1 MNLLEASSHCKF
13 VVQSYNISMFD
24 VSMVTIIN
32 FSHMLMG
39 GFWPMWLCMLV
50 VWPSILCN
58 DQCYCVYKILDRTF
72 RTVIVC
78 TSPNF
83 VIL

>member
-1 MNLLEASSHCKF
+1 MNLLEANSHCKF

-39 GFWPMWLCMLV
+39 GF
-50 VWPSILCN
+50 
-58 DQCYCVYKILDRTF
+58 
-72 RTVIVC
+72 
-78 TSPNF
+78 
-83 VIL
+83 

>member
-1 MNLLEASSHCKF
+1 
-13 VVQSYNISMFD
+13 
-24 VSMVTIIN
+24 
-32 FSHMLMG
+32 
-39 GFWPMWLCMLV
+39 MWLCMLV

-58 DQCYCVYKILDRTF
+58 DQCYCVYKILARTF

-83 VIL
+83 VVVCEETCLIPQFYLLLALILGVSAFGSTFLLVTANFGSFCTDF